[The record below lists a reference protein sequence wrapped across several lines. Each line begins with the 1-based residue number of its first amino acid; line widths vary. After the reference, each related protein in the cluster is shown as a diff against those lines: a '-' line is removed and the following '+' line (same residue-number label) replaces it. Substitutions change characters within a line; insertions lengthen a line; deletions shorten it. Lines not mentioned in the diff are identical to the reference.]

1 MAAGLAGV
9 HGRTEAA
16 AVAYLCDYGVASESA
31 EAKAGKL
38 AGRIRLRPFPAVV
51 AESLREAV
59 TAGMDAPYSMP
70 AGVREA
76 EAVFRGMGKSAAD
89 DRWPALNWLR
99 DAAVREGEA
108 ILVVHGEDGRP
119 AGFVACRRVV
129 AVEIGEGD
137 RLALC
142 YSIRPDYVY
151 VAPARRGTGC
161 SALLRDGLNRAI
173 ETGME
178 SLSAEAIGS
187 LPIGFEVL
195 GIAESEEGTRFMEGL
210 RLDMEASA
218 ERWFEPS
225 EVQESGCGLVR
236 CAF

>member
-38 AGRIRLRPFPAVV
+38 ASRVRLRPFPAVV
-51 AESLREAV
+51 AESLREAG
-59 TAGMDAPYSMP
+59 AEGDGAPYSMP
-70 AGVREA
+70 AGLREA

-99 DAAVREGEA
+99 DAAGREGEA

-119 AGFVACRRVV
+119 AGFAACRRVA
-129 AVEIGEGD
+129 AVEIGDGD

-151 VAPARRGTGC
+151 VAPGFRGTGC
-161 SALLRDGLNRAI
+161 GALLRDGLMRAI
-173 ETGME
+173 GIDME
-178 SLSAEAIGS
+178 SLSATAVRG

-195 GIAESEEGTRFMEGL
+195 GIAESEEGARFMESL

-225 EVQESGCGLVR
+225 EVQDSGCGLVR